1 MAHATEPAVSTW
13 TAADLAERFGAIPL
27 YRVQRHAPALGAA
40 TEADVIE
47 IHDREGRLYELV
59 DGVLMEKTVGTYE
72 SYLALLLGQ
81 LLGVYVR
88 ENHLGIVLGADGII
102 RLAPGLVRIPDVS
115 FISWERL
122 PGRKVP
128 REPIAD
134 LSPDLAVEVISK
146 GNTREE
152 MERKLADYF
161 AAQVRQVWYVHHTP
175 RREVRV
181 YIAPEEFAVLGEED
195 TLDGGDVL
203 PGFTLALKGF
213 FAEPGQA
220 AES

>member
-1 MAHATEPAVSTW
+1 VSIW
-13 TAADLAERFGAIPL
+13 TAADLVERFGAIPL
-27 YRVQRHAPALGAA
+27 YRVLRHAPALGAA

-72 SYLALLLGQ
+72 SYLAGMLIHLLWGF
-81 LLGVYVR
+81 VR
-88 ENHLGIVLGADGII
+88 EKNLGIVLGADGMV

-161 AAQVRQVWYVHHTP
+161 AAQVRRVWYIHHTP
-175 RREVRV
+175 RREVQV
-181 YIAPEEFAVLGEED
+181 YTSPETCTVLNEQQ

-220 AES
+220 GSR